1 MFSRTYHFE
10 EKRSM
15 KNEITL
21 ARLME
26 QWPDLQKRAD
36 NETDPDKLITLL
48 MEVEAFLQQLE
59 AQVVTD
65 ATRKIASS
73 ISLGSLSTLEA
84 TSSVMAT

>member
-1 MFSRTYHFE
+1 
-10 EKRSM
+10 M